1 MQPTATDDRPAPLKG
16 PKIVLAAYDL
26 ALELIPAVRSFPRS
40 QQFMLG
46 QRIQETVLDVL
57 TGLVAANTARR
68 KEEPLVAVDA
78 DVEKLRLLGR
88 LAFDLK
94 FIGVK
99 RYGML
104 AERIDELGRML
115 GGWMKWSRKDRGSDR
130 PADRTGDE
138 S

>member
-1 MQPTATDDRPAPLKG
+1 MQQTATDDRPVPLKG

-46 QRIQETVLDVL
+46 QRIQDTVLDVL

-68 KEEPLVAVDA
+68 KDERLAGVDA
-78 DVEKLRLLGR
+78 DVEKLRLLVR

-104 AERIDELGRML
+104 AGRIDELGRML
-115 GGWMKWSRKDRGSDR
+115 GGWMKWSRKDGGPDR

-138 S
+138 P